1 MVFNFY
7 FCSAY
12 TSITAEVFFDTL
24 GSATTSKAI
33 EGFMSAKSES
43 IFVTA
48 FVSNN
53 GSVLHIVK
61 SDISMP
67 INYIT
72 SKMDAPSTL
81 RWSERTFEVIAL
93 ERQLADADKDWFLL
107 NLDRVGFYRV
117 NYENENW
124 RRVIAAI
131 ESQRDDFSHQTIA
144 QLTDDALSFAREGRL
159 SYAIALD
166 MVQNLG
172 EEASMIVWSAASL
185 NLLELNN
192 RLHGLDFYPLFWV
205 SVDC

>member
-1 MVFNFY
+1 M
-7 FCSAY
+7 
-12 TSITAEVFFDTL
+12 
-24 GSATTSKAI
+24 G
-33 EGFMSAKSES
+33 AKSES

-53 GSVLHIVK
+53 GSLLQIVK

-72 SKMDAPSTL
+72 SKMNLPSTL
-81 RWSERTFEVIAL
+81 RWSEGTLEVIAL
-93 ERQLADADKDWFLL
+93 EPQLIDDDKDWFLL

-124 RRVIAAI
+124 RRIIAAI
-131 ESQRDDFSHQTIA
+131 ESQRDNFSHQTIA

-166 MVQNLG
+166 MVKNLS
-172 EEASMIVWSAASL
+172 EEIAMIVWSAASL

-192 RLHGLDFYPLFWV
+192 RLHGLDFYPLYWV
-205 SVDC
+205 SQLK

>member
-1 MVFNFY
+1 MR
-7 FCSAY
+7 
-12 TSITAEVFFDTL
+12 
-24 GSATTSKAI
+24 
-33 EGFMSAKSES
+33 AKSER
-43 IFVTA
+43 IFVMA

-53 GSVLHIVK
+53 GSLLHIAK

-72 SKMDAPSTL
+72 SKMNAPSTL
-81 RWSERTFEVIAL
+81 SWSERTSEVIAL
-93 ERQLADADKDWFLL
+93 EPQLVDDDKDWILL

-117 NYENENW
+117 NYENKNW

-131 ESQRDDFSHQTIA
+131 ESQRDDFTHQTIA

-166 MVQNLG
+166 MVQNLS
-172 EEASMIVWSAASL
+172 EDAAMIVWSAASL

-205 SVDC
+205 SVN